1 MFKASNP
8 NFVELYEAKEI
19 DLIEKNMHKVVIEKD
34 NKGKQ
39 IMNAI
44 ENEIVLIME
53 YTPYGNLK

>member
-1 MFKASNP
+1 
-8 NFVELYEAKEI
+8 
-19 DLIEKNMHKVVIEKD
+19 MHKVVIDKD

-44 ENEIVLIME
+44 ENEVVLIME